1 MNYRLLS
8 AAASCALLVG
18 AAPSLAASILI
29 DDFSVDQTVQD
40 LPDTD
45 SPTNSQVGPDGSIL
59 GGYRDMFVETDPI
72 IRDGVDVGKVE
83 GTELR
88 AVTGVLQFNNDDEV
102 TGRGWVTYDGAG
114 IVGDNPTN
122 VDVGGLGGEDLLLST
137 VDLTGFLF
145 DIVTVDLPGLYIEI
159 RAWDTLGT
167 NDGSSPD
174 AIYAESLP
182 AGGGN
187 PFVRFSDFTGD
198 IDWTSIGALQ
208 FFAQTG
214 EDSDIPALDGAID
227 RISVSVIPLPASALL
242 LLGGVGGLGALR
254 LRRRKG

>member
-18 AAPSLAASILI
+18 AAPSFAASILI
-29 DDFSVDQTVQD
+29 DDFSVDQGVED
-40 LPDTD
+40 APDAVTP
-45 SPTNSQVGPDGSIL
+45 SNSQAGPDGSII
-59 GGYRDMFVETDPI
+59 GGYRDLLADTDPV
-72 IRDGVDVGKVE
+72 RGVELPG
-83 GTELR
+83 GTGLR
-88 AVTGVLQFNNDDEV
+88 AITGVLQFNNDDEV
-102 TGRGWVTYDGAG
+102 TGRGWVTYDGSNV
-114 IVGDNPTN
+114 VGSSSTN
-122 VDVGGLGGEDLLLST
+122 IDTGGLGGENLLLAT
-137 VDLTGFLF
+137 EDLTGFLF

-174 AIYAESLP
+174 AIYTENLP

-187 PFVRFSDFTGD
+187 PFVPFSAFTGT

-214 EDSDIPALDGAID
+214 ENSDIPALDGAID
-227 RISVSVIPLPASALL
+227 RISVSVIPLPAPALL
-242 LLGGVGGLGALR
+242 LLGGLGGLGALR